1 MKKNILF
8 KRTLQVVSCVLLSFI
23 SCLVVSCDKDDEWD
37 KDLGNNP
44 LEGIWTRESD
54 SQKFVATFNADHTS
68 YICTYDI
75 ETEALEHVD
84 LQGKYR
90 VVDESLLIYQSGD
103 RHLFKLSEDGNTVE
117 ITYGYGSGNPE
128 SEKTYTYT
136 RFVEV
141 TEPEPEPE
149 EKELQLADLN
159 AAKEVLGNLNKG
171 ASVTVGMADW
181 EDAAITKVSLRKK
194 GTIEDTEMS
203 GYKLQN
209 GSLIFTVPE
218 STALGTYS
226 LIVAYTVNGKAK
238 EVMFDAVDCI
248 VKEKET
254 PPDPQA
260 NILIFKNQMLGANQH
275 PEVGCLLTVADDG
288 KLDVQTACYM
298 KDDALLSAE
307 ENKKRRSDI
316 DIIVNTYS
324 GPSIALAN
332 FDKITF
338 NLRNFRCNGDH
349 LTTEWTLSSDPD
361 RNNKDKEVAMSVFP
375 GYSDIKTKFVVLQE
389 GVEKEKSIIDL
400 VKSGNLTE
408 ISAEVT
414 PALFDGTVLFTNNSV
429 QSIKPGESVGKALF
443 DINSV
448 VAFKSSK
455 NDKIGLMLINE
466 IRDLDGVTDAADA
479 TMIFDLYYQK

>member
-1 MKKNILF
+1 MKKNIFF

-23 SCLVVSCDKDDEWD
+23 SCLMVSCDKDDEWD

-75 ETEALEHVD
+75 GTEALEHVD

-181 EDAAITKVSLRKK
+181 ENVAITKVSLRKK

-218 STALGTYS
+218 NTALGTYS

-238 EVMFDAVDCI
+238 EVMFDTVTCT

-254 PPDPQA
+254 PPDPEGKV
-260 NILIFKNQMLGANQH
+260 LVFKNQIMGSAQNR
-275 PEVGCLLTVADDG
+275 EFGCLLTVTDAG
-288 KLDVQTACYM
+288 QMDVQTACYM
-298 KDDALLSAE
+298 NDDASLSAE
-307 ENKKRRSDI
+307 ENKKRRSEI
-316 DIIVNTYS
+316 DIIANTYS
-324 GPSIALAN
+324 GPAFALAN
-332 FDKITF
+332 FDKIAH
-338 NLRNFRCNGDH
+338 NLRNFRCEGTN
-349 LTTEWTLSSDPD
+349 LFTTAKDD
-361 RNNKDKEVAMSVFP
+361 AKDKETAMTMFP
-375 GYSDIKTKFVVLQE
+375 GYADIQTKFVVLQE
-389 GVEKEKSIIDL
+389 SVEKEKNIIDL
-400 VKSGNLTE
+400 VRNGTLTE
-408 ISAEVT
+408 ISETAT
-414 PALFDGTVLFTNNSV
+414 PALFDGTSKIDRITV
-429 QSIKPGESVGKALF
+429 QSIKPEESVGRERF
-443 DINSV
+443 DLNSV
-448 VAFKSSK
+448 VVFKSSK
-455 NDKIGLMLINE
+455 NGKIGLMLIRQINE
-466 IRDLDGVTDAADA
+466 LDGVSDAVDA
-479 TMIFDLYYQK
+479 TIVFDLYYQK